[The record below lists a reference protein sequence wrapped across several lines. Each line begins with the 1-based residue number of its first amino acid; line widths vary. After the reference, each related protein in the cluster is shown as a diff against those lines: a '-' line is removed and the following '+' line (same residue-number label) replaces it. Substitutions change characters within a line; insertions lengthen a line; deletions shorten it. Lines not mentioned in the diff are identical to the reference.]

1 MPALAM
7 ANVSLHF
14 YTVVMIV
21 KKEEAKLIHSGSE
34 IGMQTIDFTC
44 LLQLTGKYKARLD
57 R

>member
-14 YTVVMIV
+14 YTVIMIV
-21 KKEEAKLIHSGSE
+21 KKEEAKLIHSASE